1 MKLRLNRYLSL
12 CGLASRRKA
21 EILIESGEII
31 VNGVV
36 EKRLQRIIDS
46 SKDEVLYKNN
56 KLIVQDFEYYKMN
69 KPRFFL
75 TTMAIE
81 EKRKTV
87 LDLLPKVKTKLF
99 PIGRLDYVTEGLLLF
114 TNDGQM
120 AHRISHPSFLIQK
133 TYLAHLKG
141 NISKTFFE
149 KMKKGANLSDG
160 FLLPEKL
167 DLLSSNA
174 DESLIKMEIHE
185 GRNHIVKNFFKYFGR
200 DVAKLKRIS
209 VGPIKLGEL
218 ESGKIIKLDYNE
230 LEELKSI
237 VFK

>member
-21 EILIESGEII
+21 EILIESGEVI
-31 VNGVV
+31 VNGEV

-46 SKDEVLYKNN
+46 SKDEVFYKKN

-75 TTMAIE
+75 TTMAIG

-99 PIGRLDYVTEGLLLF
+99 PIGRLDYDTEGLLLF

-133 TYLAHLKG
+133 TYLVHLKG

-174 DESLIKMEIHE
+174 EESLIKMEIHE

>member
-46 SKDEVLYKNN
+46 SKDEVFYKNN

-99 PIGRLDYVTEGLLLF
+99 PIGRLDYDTEGLLLF

-218 ESGKIIKLDYNE
+218 ESG
-230 LEELKSI
+230 
-237 VFK
+237 